1 MSCQVLVDTDN
12 AMLLVGQLLNHMS
25 LASCAAE
32 RLEDSNARKQH
43 TA

>member
-1 MSCQVLVDTDN
+1 
-12 AMLLVGQLLNHMS
+12 MLLVGQLLNHMS

-32 RLEDSNARKQH
+32 RLEDSNTQKQH